1 MASEASRSVM
11 AGECE
16 QSMRRPDI
24 YKGRRQTRRCSA
36 RILPV
41 RRSSSSTNGFTVDPG
56 AASRCEA
63 SFRFQEAIS
72 LPEATSSTAAVP
84 DLPFISWASSGCKSS
99 AAGGCWA
106 ATGSAKQTEKH
117 RRRKRVGNA
126 RRSYRNVASRSGS
139 LKGTSG
145 RDQAIARNTEIAKE
159 SKLQPRR
166 PAVSRKAGGN
176 LRRPQTG
183 KLTSHPDPGSTCR
196 APCVRR

>member
-1 MASEASRSVM
+1 SEASRSVM

-72 LPEATSSTAAVP
+72 LPEATSSTAAAP

-145 RDQAIARNTEIAKE
+145 RDQAIARNAKFAKE
-159 SKLQPRR
+159 SKLQTKATCGFKESGRKLAPPADRR
-166 PAVSRKAGGN
+166 V
-176 LRRPQTG
+176 
-183 KLTSHPDPGSTCR
+183 TSHPDPGSTCR
-196 APCVRR
+196 ALCVRR